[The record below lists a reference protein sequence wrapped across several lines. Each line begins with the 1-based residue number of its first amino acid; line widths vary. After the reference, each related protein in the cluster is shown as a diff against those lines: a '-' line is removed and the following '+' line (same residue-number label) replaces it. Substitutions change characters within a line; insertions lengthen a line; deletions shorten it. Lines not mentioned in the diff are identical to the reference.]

1 MFACLVLSC
10 LHVTVGPPACGPEA
24 LSDRVCTSLYNLYNT
39 GTKIVYYRTEC
50 MKPAHKAFLNYC
62 AQFYTHLL
70 LDGRCITP
78 LAESRSQNAS
88 VAVVKVVLNDRMH
101 VGEVL

>member
-1 MFACLVLSC
+1 
-10 LHVTVGPPACGPEA
+10 
-24 LSDRVCTSLYNLYNT
+24 
-39 GTKIVYYRTEC
+39 VYYWTEH
-50 MKPAHKAFLNYC
+50 MKPTHQEYLNYC
-62 AQFYTHLL
+62 AQFYTHFL
-70 LDGRCITP
+70 LDGCHITP